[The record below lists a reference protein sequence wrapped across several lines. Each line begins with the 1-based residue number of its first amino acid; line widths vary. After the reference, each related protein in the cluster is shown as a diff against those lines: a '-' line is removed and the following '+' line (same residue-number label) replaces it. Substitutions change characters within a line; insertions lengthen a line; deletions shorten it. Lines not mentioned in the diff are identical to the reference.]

1 MGLKNIKMDSIMK
14 ETLVK
19 IKDMELE
26 SFFTKIKQFMQENGE
41 KADFAEKVLSFISL
55 TYLSNKSKETLR
67 MVVLKATQQ

>member
-1 MGLKNIKMDSIMK
+1 MK

-26 SFFTKIKQFMQENGE
+26 SFFTKIKSFMQENGE